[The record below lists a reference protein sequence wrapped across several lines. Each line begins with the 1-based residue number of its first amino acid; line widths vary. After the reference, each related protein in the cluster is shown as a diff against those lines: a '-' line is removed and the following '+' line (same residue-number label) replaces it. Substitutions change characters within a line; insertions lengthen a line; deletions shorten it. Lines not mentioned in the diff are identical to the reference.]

1 MIISRTPFRVSFF
14 GGGTDYPAHYR
25 EYGGACL
32 SMSIDKYCYIMAREM
47 PPFFDF
53 KSRVVWS
60 RTELVKKNSDIRHP
74 SVRAT
79 FDYLDIT
86 QGMEIHHNGDLPART
101 GLGSSSSFTVGLLY
115 ALYAL
120 RGEIKSK
127 AQLAKE
133 AIHVEQVCLAENVG
147 VQDQIATSFGG
158 LNRIEFYPNDDFTVS
173 PIIITRDRLAVFQD
187 HLMLFFTGVSRSASD
202 IAGDQIKAI
211 PKKTGELRTMYNLVA
226 AGQSILSGNGDI
238 TEFGRLLHETWRM
251 KRSLSRRISTDLIDE
266 IYTTAMTRGA
276 LGGKLLG
283 AGGGGFVLLFVPPER
298 QAKIREA
305 LGKFL
310 YVPIKAEF
318 SGSQI
323 MYCERDNW

>member
-1 MIISRTPFRVSFF
+1 MIISRTPFRISFF

-32 SMSIDKYCYIMAREM
+32 SMSIDKYCYIMARDM

-60 RTELVKKNSDIRHP
+60 HTELVKENADIEHP

-79 FDYLDIT
+79 LAYLNIT
-86 QGMEIHHNGDLPART
+86 EGMEIHHNGDLPARA
-101 GLGSSSSFTVGLLY
+101 GLGSSSAFTVGLLY

-127 AQLAKE
+127 SQLAKE

-158 LNRIEFYPNDDFTVS
+158 FNRIELYPNDDFTVS
-173 PIIITRDRLAVFQD
+173 PIIITKDRLAAFQD

-211 PKKTGELRTMYNLVA
+211 PEKTSELRTMYNLVA

-238 TEFGRLLHETWRM
+238 TEFGRLLHESWRM

-266 IYTTAMTRGA
+266 IYATAIAHGS

-283 AGGGGFVLLFVPPER
+283 AGGGGFVLLFAAPEH
-298 QAKIREA
+298 QPKIREA
-305 LGKFL
+305 LDKFL